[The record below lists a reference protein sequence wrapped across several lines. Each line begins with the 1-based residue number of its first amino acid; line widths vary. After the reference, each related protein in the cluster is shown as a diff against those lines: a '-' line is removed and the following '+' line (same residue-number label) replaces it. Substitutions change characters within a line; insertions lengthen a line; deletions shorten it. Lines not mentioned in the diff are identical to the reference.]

1 MEPEQFVGEQDVHGR
16 EDADDKPRYQPE
28 PAAFMGQRRP
38 GHHVQDGGDRGG
50 VLVGHLA
57 KNKIIITAGV
67 DATVFV
73 KQHQP
78 VPLAEYPAP
87 EDKLLSAAEFHSH
100 RPVPQVEVLKG
111 VGGFCRGIG
120 AVGRI
125 AVLKLNR
132 TVVIEG
138 KAGRLPLYFAGID
151 CIPAL
156 FTGNQQGVPV
166 EETLPGEDDG
176 VKGGKQQNH
185 RRHQD

>member
-1 MEPEQFVGEQDVHGR
+1 
-16 EDADDKPRYQPE
+16 
-28 PAAFMGQRRP
+28 MGQRRP
-38 GHHVQDGGDRGG
+38 GHHHEEVRDGRFIWVDD
-50 VLVGHLA
+50 LA
-57 KNKIIITAGV
+57 LFVKDKAAARHDADIGV
-67 DATVFV
+67 DAAVLGV
-73 KQHQP
+73 QP
-78 VPLAEYPAP
+78 QLVSLAEYPAP

-166 EETLPGEDDG
+166 EEPLPG
-176 VKGGKQQNH
+176 
-185 RRHQD
+185 